1 VQDAALCKLRTAAH
15 TSTTLLRTLN
25 PACVTEGFNTGIIN
39 TGITTVTRPPTT
51 FWVDMLAGQAGTDV
65 PPLLEQTFD
74 VMRLQADGTTGERI
88 AEESPLC
95 VFYDCDYPDRERL
108 ESIRLLKESYPSVPF
123 VLVTLQHSEKLAVWT
138 FRNGALDYLVK
149 PIEIDEL
156 RQCLK
161 RLQQIAQFRN
171 SGGGRKIY
179 KAAVEIPQTISHS
192 SRDSGDKLA
201 PAIYFV
207 RQNYAKRIFSDAVAQ
222 QCGLSPTYFSKVF
235 RQRFG
240 MPFQEF
246 LLRYRV
252 AQACLML
259 ENPNSSISDVCY
271 AVGFKDPSYFTRV
284 FKRYLDISPSEYCK
298 AGSRDRLPADIR
310 TSMDESAGSTSQIVR
325 SLAGYFG

>member
-1 VQDAALCKLRTAAH
+1 MNSQ
-15 TSTTLLRTLN
+15 
-25 PACVTEGFNTGIIN
+25 
-39 TGITTVTRPPTT
+39 PTT
-51 FWVDMLAGQAGTDV
+51 FWVDMLAGQAGSDV
-65 PPLLEQTFD
+65 PALLEQTFR
-74 VMRLQADGTTGERI
+74 VTRLQDDGGVGDRI
-88 AEESPLC
+88 AEDSPLC
-95 VFYDCDYPDRERL
+95 VFYDCDYPDKSRL
-108 ESIRLLKESYPSVPF
+108 ERIRLLKESCPSVPF

-149 PIEIDEL
+149 PVELDEL
-156 RQCLK
+156 KQCLK

-192 SRDSGDKLA
+192 SRDPVDKLA

-259 ENPNSSISDVCY
+259 ENPNSSITDVCY

-284 FKRYLDISPSEYCK
+284 FKRYLDMSPSEYCK
-298 AGSRDRLPADIR
+298 SGSRDKLPADIR
-310 TSMDESAGSTSQIVR
+310 LSIEESDSSTSQVVR
-325 SLAGYFG
+325 NLAGYFG